1 MYDALKAAFLFFG
14 FAKPLTWCRNAMNT
28 FPVSCVDP
36 QSIFF
41 CRVTFGCTIY
51 SSILQRM
58 LTITLGMPASMKGN
72 TIGLTGVY
80 DDDQDNDFTWPNA
93 TGYISV
99 NSSESEIFD
108 WASLCKFQ

>member
-1 MYDALKAAFLFFG
+1 
-14 FAKPLTWCRNAMNT
+14 MNT

-41 CRVTFGCTIY
+41 CTITFDCTVY

-80 DDDQDNDFTWPNA
+80 DDDITNDLTYLNG
-93 TGYISV
+93 TGYIPI

-108 WASLCKFQ
+108 WAQTCE